1 MSKGE
6 LRRISL
12 HTREAQERPGRRA
25 ERDGQAKP
33 VEKVI
38 KGHGV
43 KEGCGEEK
51 KKALN
56 GK

>member
-25 ERDGQAKP
+25 ERYGQAKP

-38 KGHGV
+38 KGHRV

>member
-12 HTREAQERPGRRA
+12 HTREAQERLGRA
-25 ERDGQAKP
+25 ERDGQTKP